1 MQNSKL
7 LEVLRTF
14 SGHEWKS
21 FKAFV
26 DSPYFNRNPDVAALC
41 RWLADQCG
49 SGGEVHR
56 ESGFHA
62 LFPDQPFDDARW
74 NHLMSFLLKLAE
86 QFLGLEQYV
95 KESFA
100 PRFFILQA
108 LAERGLEKHY
118 RYIFDQTRKKQAV
131 APYQDAAYFLQ
142 RYQLENYEANLLS
155 RSAIRRFNE
164 SAQISTDN
172 LDQFYLAEKLR
183 YTCFMLTSQ
192 VVLATPYNFQLV
204 EEVSR
209 FVAGITDAAPVVQ
222 AYYRIYKLLSEDIAT
237 DHFDALRR
245 LLAEQEQMFDRQV
258 LAELYQYAINYCN
271 LQIMKNREPYV
282 AEALDLYQTGIQS
295 GILLENGNL
304 SPWHFKNIIKLGL
317 RLKRYAWTE
326 QFILDHNRLLEPEF
340 REDAVYYN
348 LAELYYYTG
357 RYDEALVQLNKVEFT
372 DVHYNL
378 GAKVIL
384 AKIYYETDETDAL
397 DSLLH
402 AFRTY
407 LHRNRVISDDLRKPY
422 LHFTALLRHILR
434 STPDAVPALR
444 EKVRHTVLAEKAWLS
459 NILTR

>member
-192 VVLATPYNFQLV
+192 VLLATPYNFQLV

-348 LAELYYYTG
+348 LAEL
-357 RYDEALVQLNKVEFT
+357 L
-372 DVHYNL
+372 
-378 GAKVIL
+378 
-384 AKIYYETDETDAL
+384 
-397 DSLLH
+397 LLH
-402 AFRTY
+402 RTLRRGVGAAEQGGIY
-407 LHRNRVISDDLRKPY
+407 RRPLQPWCKGHSGKNILRNRRNRCTGQPPACLQDIPAPQQGNLRRSSEAIPSLYRITASD
-422 LHFTALLRHILR
+422 
-434 STPDAVPALR
+434 PAQ
-444 EKVRHTVLAEKAWLS
+444 HAGCG
-459 NILTR
+459 TRPA